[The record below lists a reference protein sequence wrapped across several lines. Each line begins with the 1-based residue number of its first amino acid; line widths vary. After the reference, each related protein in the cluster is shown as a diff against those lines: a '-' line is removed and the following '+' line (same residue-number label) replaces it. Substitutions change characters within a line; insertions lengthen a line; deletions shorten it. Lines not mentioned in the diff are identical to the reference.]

1 MAGTDKFEHGAFLE
15 SLGSTFY
22 LPAGGSEKVELEL
35 FEVSE
40 LKAARLQQMFSIVF
54 RCRSGSVFPQ
64 RTYRLEHEKMGQL
77 DLLLVPIQKD
87 DQWVYYEAVFNLLL
101 KDSES
106 SGAAA

>member
-1 MAGTDKFEHGAFLE
+1 MTDRFEHGAFLE
-15 SLGSTFY
+15 NLGSTFY
-22 LPAGGSEKVELEL
+22 LVGGSEKIELEL

-40 LKAARLQQMFSIVF
+40 LKKARLQEMFSIVF
-54 RCRSGSVFPQ
+54 RCRSGSVLPQ
-64 RTYRLEHEKMGQL
+64 RTYRLEHEKMGRR

-87 DQWVYYEAVFNLLL
+87 DQWVYYEAVFNLLF